1 MPVSEKDVAQMI
13 GRLPVGGKFVGRR
26 EVKELPNIL
35 WDDEQVLD
43 LVQGFYNHGTGILV
57 ATQKRLLFV
66 DKGMLGGLKVED
78 FPLDKISSLQYS
90 TGLLLGEI
98 TVFTSG
104 NKAVIKN
111 VDKTQTRTFAEGV
124 RARIE
129 ARGAPPKTPAP
140 TPAAVPPSPQAT
152 GGALTDELA
161 KLGAL
166 KTQGLLSEEEFA
178 AAKKKLLRVVGC
190 PPTRR
195 QPNLAYPPWKLS
207 MSGRR
212 CAPGLD

>member
-1 MPVSEKDVAQMI
+1 MPLSENDVVQMI
-13 GRLPVGGKFVGRR
+13 GRLPLGGKFVDRR

-35 WDDEQVLD
+35 WHDEQVLD
-43 LVQGFYNHGTGILV
+43 LVQGHYNNGTGVLV

-78 FPLDKISSLQYS
+78 VPLDKITSLQYS
-90 TGLLLGEI
+90 TGLLMGEI

-111 VDKTQTRTFAEGV
+111 VDKGQTRTFAEGV
-124 RARIE
+124 RARI
-129 ARGAPPKTPAP
+129 AAPKTSASSP
-140 TPAAVPPSPQAT
+140 TPVQHSPQPAIS
-152 GGALTDELA
+152 ALTDELA

-178 AAKKKLLRVVGC
+178 GAKKKLL
-190 PPTRR
+190 
-195 QPNLAYPPWKLS
+195 
-207 MSGRR
+207 
-212 CAPGLD
+212 GL

>member
-1 MPVSEKDVAQMI
+1 MPLSEKDVVQMI
-13 GRLPVGGKFVGRR
+13 GRLPLGGKFVGRR

-43 LVQGFYNHGTGILV
+43 LVQGSYNNSTGILV

-66 DKGMLGGLKVED
+66 DKGLLGGLKVED

-90 TGLLLGEI
+90 TGMLLGEI

-104 NKAVIKN
+104 NKAIIKN
-111 VDKTQTRTFAEGV
+111 VDKGQTRTFAEGV

-129 ARGAPPKTPAP
+129 SRSAAAKVPGPPPVSTQ
-140 TPAAVPPSPQAT
+140 AAASSNVS
-152 GGALTDELA
+152 ALTDELA

-178 AAKKKLLRVVGC
+178 AAKKKLL
-190 PPTRR
+190 
-195 QPNLAYPPWKLS
+195 
-207 MSGRR
+207 
-212 CAPGLD
+212 GL

>member
-1 MPVSEKDVAQMI
+1 MPVSEQDVVRMI
-13 GRLPVGGKFVGRR
+13 SRLPLGGKFVGRR

-35 WDDEQVLD
+35 WDDEEVLD
-43 LVQGFYNHGTGILV
+43 LVQGFYNNGTGVLV

-90 TGLLLGEI
+90 VGLLLGEI

-104 NKAVIKN
+104 NKAIIKN
-111 VDKTQTRTFAEGV
+111 VDKVQTRTFAEGV

-129 ARGAPPKTPAP
+129 SRAAAAKASAAPQGQ
-140 TPAAVPPSPQAT
+140 PAAHASSA
-152 GGALTDELA
+152 GEFIDELA

-166 KTQGLLSEEEFA
+166 KAEGLLSEEEFA
-178 AAKKKLLRVVGC
+178 AAKKRLL
-190 PPTRR
+190 
-195 QPNLAYPPWKLS
+195 
-207 MSGRR
+207 
-212 CAPGLD
+212 GL

>member
-1 MPVSEKDVAQMI
+1 MPLSEKDVVQMI
-13 GRLPVGGKFVGRR
+13 GRLPLGGKFVGRR

-43 LVQGFYNHGTGILV
+43 LVQGFYNNSPGILV

-90 TGLLLGEI
+90 TGMLLGEI
-98 TVFTSG
+98 TAFTSG
-104 NKAVIKN
+104 NKAIIKN
-111 VDKTQTRTFAEGV
+111 VDKSQTRTFAEGV

-129 ARGAPPKTPAP
+129 SRSVAAKAPGPQPAP
-140 TPAAVPPSPQAT
+140 QETPSSGA
-152 GGALTDELA
+152 GALTDELA

-166 KTQGLLSEEEFA
+166 KTQGLLSEDEFA
-178 AAKKKLLRVVGC
+178 AAKRKIL
-190 PPTRR
+190 
-195 QPNLAYPPWKLS
+195 
-207 MSGRR
+207 
-212 CAPGLD
+212 GL

>member
-1 MPVSEKDVAQMI
+1 MPMSEKDVVQMI
-13 GRLPVGGKFVGRR
+13 NRLPLGGKFVGRR

-35 WDDEQVLD
+35 WDDEQVVD
-43 LVQGFYNHGTGILV
+43 LVQGFYNNGTGILV

-90 TGLLLGEI
+90 TGFLLGEI

-111 VDKTQTRTFAEGV
+111 VDKGQTRTFAEGV
-124 RARIE
+124 RARI
-129 ARGAPPKTPAP
+129 ASMSAAPKAS
-140 TPAAVPPSPQAT
+140 APSPASVQHSPQSTVSDLT
-152 GGALTDELA
+152 GELA

-166 KTQGLLSEEEFA
+166 KTQGLLSDEEFA
-178 AAKKKLLRVVGC
+178 AAKKKLL
-190 PPTRR
+190 
-195 QPNLAYPPWKLS
+195 
-207 MSGRR
+207 
-212 CAPGLD
+212 GL